1 MKNAEWMIKH
11 GYRFSDVH
19 VWRSCSRSG
28 EFVVRI
34 KEEKIDTFKPKIE
47 FTETDEAFKEWLD
60 MEHEETEDK
69 HNDVKHAHWIDMRL
83 DDVHVCSHCDKVVV
97 FSNGNDLIYCPYCG
111 ARMDGKGNEENEG

>member
-1 MKNAEWMIKH
+1 MAMTNAEWMIKQ
-11 GYRFSDVH
+11 GMKFSRLTWEYTFGKNRV
-19 VWRSCSRSG
+19 CYETG
-28 EFVVRI
+28 EHFEEP
-34 KEEKIDTFKPKIE
+34 KELYSEKSATMKNIILK
-47 FTETDEAFKEWLD
+47 WLD

-111 ARMDGKGNEENEG
+111 ARMDGKDNDN